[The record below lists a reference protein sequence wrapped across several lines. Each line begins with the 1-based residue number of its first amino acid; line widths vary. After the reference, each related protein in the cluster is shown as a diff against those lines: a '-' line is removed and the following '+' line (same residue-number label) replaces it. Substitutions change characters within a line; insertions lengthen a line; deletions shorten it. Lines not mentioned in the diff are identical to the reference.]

1 MARLLRAAALAA
13 VAALAVLASPATA
26 QDAPSALPAPLAY
39 MNHTVGGADGWFF
52 NATSNTTSGNYSSWA
67 ADETFY
73 LGDYLIFK
81 TNDNSSV
88 VVTSNSTTYSLC
100 DPSEDDGLETYIY
113 SGGVGGLEETDAISV
128 PLLYEG
134 TNYFFSE
141 ADGGV
146 QCQQG
151 MRFQIK
157 VAHGHGL
164 PPALAHPP
172 SPSPKEGVLA
182 PPPKEGA
189 LAPPPAGSAFSVSQG
204 PVAASA
210 SAGAGTASDY
220 TDGNNAD
227 CRAVGSRFLGVAVVV
242 TLAFLVAP

>member
-1 MARLLRAAALAA
+1 MARLLPAAALAA

-67 ADETFY
+67 AGETFY
-73 LGDYLIFK
+73 LGDYLSTFQPKPTATSICFCFFPRYSSCRAMCIFK

-113 SGGVGGLEETDAISV
+113 SGGVSGLEETDAISV

-157 VAHGHGL
+157 
-164 PPALAHPP
+164 
-172 SPSPKEGVLA
+172 
-182 PPPKEGA
+182 
-189 LAPPPAGSAFSVSQG
+189 
-204 PVAASA
+204 
-210 SAGAGTASDY
+210 
-220 TDGNNAD
+220 
-227 CRAVGSRFLGVAVVV
+227 
-242 TLAFLVAP
+242 

>member
-1 MARLLRAAALAA
+1 MARLLPAAA
-13 VAALAVLASPATA
+13 VAAVAVLAVLASSATA
-26 QDAPSALPAPLAY
+26 QDEPSALPAPLAY

-67 ADETFY
+67 AAETFY

-88 VVTSNSTTYSLC
+88 VLTSNSTTYSLC

-113 SGGVGGLEETDAISV
+113 SGGVGGLEETDAIAV

-141 ADGGV
+141 AAGGV

-172 SPSPKEGVLA
+172 APQPEERVLA
-182 PPPKEGA
+182 PPPAGS

-210 SAGAGTASDY
+210 SAGAGTVSDY
-220 TDGNNAD
+220 TDGKNAG
-227 CRAVGSRFLGVAVVV
+227 CRVVGSRFLGVAIVV